1 MGVPLIGCASHKFNL
16 GVEDWIDSNDE
27 LIGAVACLADLM
39 KQASY
44 SKAASLLRDFTY
56 SEHGKELIAK
66 QQCVTRWTGTMDMVE
81 RYFRIKPELEKIQEL
96 RKFFLSKQDDR
107 CLARAARS
115 LKVLKIVTKELQHKG
130 ITLLEVRDLFDAV
143 LEDDRFTEAFTR
155 TIGEDSTLIKNPVF
169 ESGILRLTADPN
181 TTLQSRE
188 AEACKKL
195 LIPSSS
201 QEEQEEEENEEPVT
215 LQRKLEMRAQK
226 RKEAK
231 KKPAATG
238 KYYDPSKFIC
248 ATSNC
253 CERLFSEAKYILVP
267 QRSALSPVL
276 FEALLF
282 LKKNKRFWSLDL
294 VAKAMKTEPTAAQMR
309 RDDDCFYEA

>member
-1 MGVPLIGCASHKFNL
+1 MN
-16 GVEDWIDSNDE
+16 SNDE
-27 LIGAVACLADLM
+27 LVGAVASLADLM

-66 QQCVTRWTGTMDMVE
+66 QQCVTRWTGTMDMIE
-81 RYFRIKPELEKIQEL
+81 RYFRIKSELEKIKEL
-96 RKFFLSKQDDR
+96 RQFFLSKQDDR
-107 CLARAARS
+107 TLTQAGRS
-115 LKVLKIVTKELQHKG
+115 FTMLKIVTKELQHKG

-143 LEDDRFTEAFTR
+143 LEDDRFTDAFER
-155 TIGEDSTLIKNPVF
+155 TIGEDSTLIKNPAF

-195 LIPSSS
+195 LIPTA
-201 QEEQEEEENEEPVT
+201 QEEEADENEEPMS
-215 LQRKLEMRAQK
+215 LQQKLEQRAQK
-226 RKEAK
+226 RKESS
-231 KKPAATG
+231 KKPVATG
-238 KYYDPSKFIC
+238 RYYDPSKFIC

-267 QRSALSPVL
+267 HRSAMSPIL

-282 LKKNKRFWSLDL
+282 LKKNKRFWCLDL
-294 VAKAMKTEPTAAQMR
+294 VSKAMKTEPTADQMM
-309 RDDDCFYEA
+309 RDDDCFYN